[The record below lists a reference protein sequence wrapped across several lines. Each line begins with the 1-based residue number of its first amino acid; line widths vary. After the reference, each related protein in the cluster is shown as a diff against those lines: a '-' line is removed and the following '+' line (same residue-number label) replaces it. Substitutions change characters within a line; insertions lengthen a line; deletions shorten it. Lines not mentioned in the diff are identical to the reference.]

1 MVISQQDLS
10 ILYIYL
16 YLFAKDNMKYT
27 DYQVNMISISML
39 LGKRIKELRESKNI
53 KQVTLADM
61 IDIEPTNLSKIE
73 KGNINKILLFLKI
86 GKFYDRRE

>member
-61 IDIEPTNLSKIE
+61 ID
-73 KGNINKILLFLKI
+73 
-86 GKFYDRRE
+86 

>member
-86 GKFYDRRE
+86 GKFDD

>member
-39 LGKRIKELRESKNI
+39 LGKRIK
-53 KQVTLADM
+53 V
-61 IDIEPTNLSKIE
+61 E

-86 GKFYDRRE
+86 GKFDD

>member
-1 MVISQQDLS
+1 
-10 ILYIYL
+10 
-16 YLFAKDNMKYT
+16 
-27 DYQVNMISISML
+27 MISISML

-86 GKFYDRRE
+86 GKFDD